1 MLNKEYIDKIK
12 ELKAKTNAII
22 LAHYYVN
29 PEIQEI
35 ADFLGDSLALSQRA
49 KKTDADTIL
58 FCGVHFMAET
68 AKILNPTK
76 KVILPDIR
84 TGCTLADL
92 SKVEDIEKWKNSF
105 NNPFL
110 ISYIN
115 CSTKLKAI
123 SDVICTSSNA
133 EKIVKSIPK
142 DKTILFA
149 TDKNLGSYLSKKLDV
164 KMHVWKDYCR
174 VHNTFSEEHIKEL
187 INEHPN
193 ADIAAHPECP
203 EHILNYAKYIGS
215 TTGIINYINKSE
227 RKEFI
232 ILTEPGIKY
241 QLEKNSTDKQYFF
254 VKNECG
260 QNNICINMKKNT
272 IEKIIEALENLSP
285 EITIEE
291 ELRLKALKPLEL
303 MLELS

>member
-1 MLNKEYIDKIK
+1 MKRVGLIVQD
-12 ELKAKTNAII
+12 
-22 LAHYYVN
+22 LATDF
-29 PEIQEI
+29 IQE
-35 ADFLGDSLALSQRA
+35 LTEGVQHYCSLHDMQLFVFIVRA
-49 KKTDADTIL
+49 KNWWN
-58 FCGVHFMAET
+58 GVFDYQHYACMS
-68 AKILNPTK
+68 L
-76 KVILPDIR
+76 
-84 TGCTLADL
+84 
-92 SKVEDIEKWKNSF
+92 
-105 NNPFL
+105 
-110 ISYIN
+110 
-115 CSTKLKAI
+115 
-123 SDVICTSSNA
+123 
-133 EKIVKSIPK
+133 
-142 DKTILFA
+142 A

-260 QNNICINMKKNT
+260 QNNICINR
-272 IEKIIEALENLSP
+272 IIIS
-285 EITIEE
+285 
-291 ELRLKALKPLEL
+291 
-303 MLELS
+303 